1 MAKEFKMGT
10 TICESGQPFNALH
23 TILTG
28 TVRAVYS
35 DGEFF
40 LDKGDIIGLCELY
53 FNTYIFT
60 YIASDDVTVA
70 SIPYSVGSLSAM
82 FNKNPNF
89 AQLVTSSCYKQMK
102 NVLEVYEFSKY
113 DCGNLYQYLTD
124 SYNEYVKLSGRYR
137 ISPRALPDLETIE
150 PLALEEDIPQWL
162 TDFYENMSVVVTQTL
177 PLSPVP
183 YFDYLNGLLMKTSQ
197 DIAEIM
203 SVCRIMYDYKSDI
216 ARLLMNENRLDLF
229 DLYTTLFFRIGQ
241 REEDSTAISAAI
253 SRMMINM
260 EGFGSIDHD
269 LYKERINVYKE
280 TLAFMEERG
289 SDIPMEDPELAKNA
303 AAVEHS
309 LDVILEYADCDP
321 DVTANF
327 RKYIEE
333 YKKQIDKN
341 AVDEDSR
348 RLRMNITKLFYTIY
362 IAAFQVSLHDR
373 SIPTILKMFFQF
385 GYVDE
390 ELAGMENVSYLYSIA
405 ENFPSSPANH
415 VYTAYEWLKAVYNG
429 EKEPSRNE
437 FDIDYMAHIHE
448 MKVTGKITAAQET
461 LLSKNNAK
469 KVMFELENMFPLV
482 NKITFG
488 RISTFCPV
496 FSDHNVLKD
505 LSQTLVTADKVVEA
519 IAQIRSIDFGAYG
532 RETIYSNPEGGVAKE
547 LVNVEVLPDIIL
559 FPNVGIRGVMWQE
572 IEGKRR
578 TTPARFMSSIFQMED
593 LLTIMTRLTGE
604 FRWEMCKRIQGAR
617 WNDISERSLTSEY
630 FDYIQFYK
638 KNLELSSDARDKI
651 KSAMQKAK
659 NSYKEMFIRDYI
671 IWIMYEASG
680 SPRLNKVARD
690 ILFTNCPFS
699 KDIRERLKMNPLY
712 KDILDR
718 YRIRSAQK
726 LHHMNNL
733 YQKLQKSRL
742 PVPPEIAAQREY
754 LDR

>member
-1 MAKEFKMGT
+1 MAKEIKMGT

-60 YIASDDVTVA
+60 YIASDDVTIA
-70 SIPYSVGSLSAM
+70 SIPYSVGGLPVM
-82 FNKNPNF
+82 FGKNPNF

-113 DCGNLYQYLTD
+113 DCNNLYQYLTD
-124 SYNEYVKLSGRYR
+124 SYNEYVKLSERYR

-162 TDFYENMSVVVTQTL
+162 TDFYENMSTVVTQTL
-177 PLSPVP
+177 PMSPVP

-203 SVCRIMYDYKSDI
+203 SVCLIMYDYKSDI

-260 EGFGSIDHD
+260 EGFGSIDHE
-269 LYKERINVYKE
+269 LYKERINAYKE
-280 TLAFMEERG
+280 TLAFMEEKG
-289 SDIPMEDPELAKNA
+289 SDVPVEDPELAKNA

-309 LDVILEYADCDP
+309 LDIILEYADCDP
-321 DVTANF
+321 DIAADF

-341 AVDEDSR
+341 AVDDDSR

-362 IAAFQVSLHDR
+362 MSAFQASLHDD
-373 SIPTILKMFFQF
+373 SVPTILKMFFQF

-405 ENFPSSPANH
+405 ENFPSSPENH

-437 FDIDYMAHIHE
+437 FDIDYTAHIHE
-448 MKVTGKITAAQET
+448 LKVTGKITAAQES

-469 KVMFELENMFPLV
+469 KVIFELENMFPLV

-496 FSDHNVLKD
+496 FSDHNVLKG
-505 LSQTLVTADKVVEA
+505 LSQTLVTADRITES
-519 IAQIRSIDFGAYG
+519 ITRIRSIDFGAYG
-532 RETIYSNPEGGVAKE
+532 RETIYSNPDGGVAKE
-547 LVNVEVLPDIIL
+547 MINVEVLPDIIL

-578 TTPARFMSSIFQMED
+578 TTPARFMSSVFQMED

-604 FRWEMCKRIQGAR
+604 FRWEMCKRVQGAR

-671 IWIMYEASG
+671 IWIMFEAKG
-680 SPRLNKVARD
+680 APRLNKVARD
-690 ILFTNCPFS
+690 ILFTHCPFS

-726 LHHMNNL
+726 LHHMDNL

-754 LDR
+754 LDM

>member
-60 YIASDDVTVA
+60 YIASDDVTIA
-70 SIPYSVGSLSAM
+70 SIPYSAGGLTVM
-82 FNKNPNF
+82 FGKNPNF

-102 NVLEVYEFSKY
+102 NVLEMYEFSKY

-162 TDFYENMSVVVTQTL
+162 TDFYDNMSIVVTQTL
-177 PLSPVP
+177 PMSPVP

-269 LYKERINVYKE
+269 LYKERINAYKE

-289 SDIPMEDPELAKNA
+289 SDVPMEDPELAKNA

-309 LDVILEYADCDP
+309 LDIILEYADCDP
-321 DVTANF
+321 DVAADF

-341 AVDEDSR
+341 AVDDDSR

-362 IAAFQVSLHDR
+362 MSAFQASLHDN

-405 ENFPSSPANH
+405 DNFPSSPEH
-415 VYTAYEWLKAVYNG
+415 HIYTAYEWLKAVYNG

-437 FDIDYMAHIHE
+437 FDIDYTAHIHE
-448 MKVTGKITAAQET
+448 MKVTGKITAAQEA

-469 KVMFELENMFPLV
+469 KVIFELENMFPLV

-505 LSQTLVTADKVVEA
+505 LSQTLVTADRIIES
-519 IAQIRSIDFGAYG
+519 ITQIRSIDFGAYG
-532 RETIYSNPEGGVAKE
+532 RETIYSNPDGGVAKE
-547 LVNVEVLPDIIL
+547 MINVEVLPDIIL

-578 TTPARFMSSIFQMED
+578 TTPARFMSSVFQMED

-659 NSYKEMFIRDYI
+659 NSYKEMFIRDYV
-671 IWIMYEASG
+671 IWIMYEANG
-680 SPRLNKVARD
+680 APRLNKVARD
-690 ILFTNCPFS
+690 ILFTHCPFS

-733 YQKLQKSRL
+733 YQKLQKGRL

-754 LDR
+754 LDM

>member
-1 MAKEFKMGT
+1 MAKEIKMGT

-60 YIASDDVTVA
+60 YIASDDVTIA
-70 SIPYSVGSLSAM
+70 SIPYSVGGLPVM
-82 FNKNPNF
+82 FGKNPNF

-113 DCGNLYQYLTD
+113 DCNNLYQYLTD
-124 SYNEYVKLSGRYR
+124 SYNEYVKLSERYR

-162 TDFYENMSVVVTQTL
+162 TDFYENMSTVVTQTL
-177 PLSPVP
+177 PMSPVP

-203 SVCRIMYDYKSDI
+203 SVCLIMYDYKSDI

-241 REEDSTAISAAI
+241 REEDSTAISADI

-260 EGFGSIDHD
+260 EGFGSIDHE
-269 LYKERINVYKE
+269 LYKERINAYKE
-280 TLAFMEERG
+280 TLAFMEEKG
-289 SDIPMEDPELAKNA
+289 SDVPMEDPELAKNA

-309 LDVILEYADCDP
+309 LDIILEYADCDP
-321 DVTANF
+321 DIAADF

-341 AVDEDSR
+341 AVDDDSR

-362 IAAFQVSLHDR
+362 MSAFQASLHDD
-373 SIPTILKMFFQF
+373 SVPTILKMFFQF

-390 ELAGMENVSYLYSIA
+390 ELAGMDNVSYLYSIA
-405 ENFPSSPANH
+405 ENFPSSPENH

-437 FDIDYMAHIHE
+437 FDIDYTAHIHE
-448 MKVTGKITAAQET
+448 LKVTGKITAAQES

-469 KVMFELENMFPLV
+469 KVIFELENMFPLV

-505 LSQTLVTADKVVEA
+505 LSQTLVTADRITES
-519 IAQIRSIDFGAYG
+519 ITRIRSIDFGAYG
-532 RETIYSNPEGGVAKE
+532 RETIYSNPDGGVAKE
-547 LVNVEVLPDIIL
+547 MINVEVLPDIIL

-578 TTPARFMSSIFQMED
+578 TTPARFMSSVFQMED

-604 FRWEMCKRIQGAR
+604 FRWEMCKRVQGAR

-671 IWIMYEASG
+671 IWIMFEAKG
-680 SPRLNKVARD
+680 APRLNKVARD
-690 ILFTNCPFS
+690 ILFTHCPFS

-726 LHHMNNL
+726 LHHMDNL

-754 LDR
+754 LDM

>member
-70 SIPYSVGSLSAM
+70 SIPYSVGNLSAM

-162 TDFYENMSVVVTQTL
+162 TEFYENMSVVVMQTL

-321 DVTANF
+321 DITSNF

-341 AVDEDSR
+341 AADEDSR

-362 IAAFQVSLHDR
+362 ISAFQVSLHDR

-405 ENFPSSPANH
+405 ENFPSSPENH

-505 LSQTLVTADKVVEA
+505 LSQTLVTADKIIES

-547 LVNVEVLPDIIL
+547 MINVEVLPDIIL

>member
-1 MAKEFKMGT
+1 MAKEFKVGT
-10 TICESGQPFNALH
+10 IICESGQPFNALH

-53 FNTYIFT
+53 FNNYIFT

-89 AQLVTSSCYKQMK
+89 AQLVTSSCYKHMK

-260 EGFGSIDHD
+260 EGFSSIDHD

-362 IAAFQVSLHDR
+362 ISAFQVSLHDR

-405 ENFPSSPANH
+405 ENFPSSPENH

-505 LSQTLVTADKVVEA
+505 LSQTLVTADKVIEA

-547 LVNVEVLPDIIL
+547 MVNVEVLPDIIL
-559 FPNVGIRGVMWQE
+559 FPNVGVRGVMWQE

-671 IWIMYEASG
+671 IWIMYEAKG

-699 KDIRERLKMNPLY
+699 KDIRERLTMNPLY

>member
-1 MAKEFKMGT
+1 MAKEIKMGT

-60 YIASDDVTVA
+60 YIASDDVTIA
-70 SIPYSVGSLSAM
+70 SIPYSVGGLPVM
-82 FNKNPNF
+82 FGKNPNF

-113 DCGNLYQYLTD
+113 DCNNLYQYLTD
-124 SYNEYVKLSGRYR
+124 SYNEYVKLSERYR

-162 TDFYENMSVVVTQTL
+162 TDFYENMSTVVTQTL
-177 PLSPVP
+177 PMSPVP

-203 SVCRIMYDYKSDI
+203 SVCLIMYDYKSDI

-260 EGFGSIDHD
+260 EGFGSIDHE
-269 LYKERINVYKE
+269 LYKERINAYKE
-280 TLAFMEERG
+280 TLAFMEEKG
-289 SDIPMEDPELAKNA
+289 SDVPMEDPELAKNA

-309 LDVILEYADCDP
+309 LDIILEYADCDP
-321 DVTANF
+321 DIAADF

-341 AVDEDSR
+341 AVDDDSR

-362 IAAFQVSLHDR
+362 MSAFQASLHDD
-373 SIPTILKMFFQF
+373 SVPTILKMFFQF

-390 ELAGMENVSYLYSIA
+390 ELAGMDNVSYLYSIA
-405 ENFPSSPANH
+405 ENFPSSPENH

-437 FDIDYMAHIHE
+437 FDIDYTAHIHE
-448 MKVTGKITAAQET
+448 LKVTGKITAAQES

-469 KVMFELENMFPLV
+469 KVIFELENMFPLV

-505 LSQTLVTADKVVEA
+505 LSQTLVTADRITES
-519 IAQIRSIDFGAYG
+519 ITRIRSIDFGAYG
-532 RETIYSNPEGGVAKE
+532 RETIYSNPDGGVAKE
-547 LVNVEVLPDIIL
+547 MINVEVLPDIIL

-578 TTPARFMSSIFQMED
+578 TTPARFMSSVFQMED

-604 FRWEMCKRIQGAR
+604 FRWEMCKRVQGAR

-671 IWIMYEASG
+671 IWIMFEAKG
-680 SPRLNKVARD
+680 APRLNKVARD
-690 ILFTNCPFS
+690 ILFTHCPFS

-726 LHHMNNL
+726 LHHMDNL

-754 LDR
+754 LDM

>member
-1 MAKEFKMGT
+1 MAKEIKMGT

-60 YIASDDVTVA
+60 YIASDDVTIA
-70 SIPYSVGSLSAM
+70 SIPYSVGGLPVM
-82 FNKNPNF
+82 FGKNPNF

-113 DCGNLYQYLTD
+113 DCNNLYQYLTD
-124 SYNEYVKLSGRYR
+124 SYNEYVKLSERYR

-162 TDFYENMSVVVTQTL
+162 TDFYENMSTVVTQTL
-177 PLSPVP
+177 PMSPVP

-203 SVCRIMYDYKSDI
+203 SVCLIMYDYKSDI
-216 ARLLMNENRLDLF
+216 AKLLMNENRLDLF

-260 EGFGSIDHD
+260 EGFGSIDHE
-269 LYKERINVYKE
+269 LYKERINAYKE
-280 TLAFMEERG
+280 TLAFMEEKG
-289 SDIPMEDPELAKNA
+289 SDVPVEDPELAKNA

-309 LDVILEYADCDP
+309 LDIILEYADCDP
-321 DVTANF
+321 DIAADF

-341 AVDEDSR
+341 AVDDDSR

-362 IAAFQVSLHDR
+362 MSAFQASLHDD
-373 SIPTILKMFFQF
+373 SVPTILKMFFQF

-405 ENFPSSPANH
+405 ENFPSSPENH

-437 FDIDYMAHIHE
+437 FDIDYTAHIHE
-448 MKVTGKITAAQET
+448 LKVTGKITAAQES

-469 KVMFELENMFPLV
+469 KVIFELENMFPLV

-505 LSQTLVTADKVVEA
+505 LSQTLVTADRITES
-519 IAQIRSIDFGAYG
+519 ITRIRSIDFGAYG
-532 RETIYSNPEGGVAKE
+532 RETIYSNPDGGVAKE
-547 LVNVEVLPDIIL
+547 MINVEVLPDIIL

-578 TTPARFMSSIFQMED
+578 TTPARFMSSVFQMED

-604 FRWEMCKRIQGAR
+604 FRWEMCKRVQGAR

-671 IWIMYEASG
+671 IWIMFEAKG
-680 SPRLNKVARD
+680 APRLNKVARD
-690 ILFTNCPFS
+690 ILFTHCPFS

-726 LHHMNNL
+726 LHHMDNL

-754 LDR
+754 LDM

>member
-1 MAKEFKMGT
+1 MAKEIKMGT

-60 YIASDDVTVA
+60 YIASDDVTIA
-70 SIPYSVGSLSAM
+70 SIPYSVGGLPVM
-82 FNKNPNF
+82 FGKNPNF

-113 DCGNLYQYLTD
+113 DCNNLYQYLTD
-124 SYNEYVKLSGRYR
+124 SYNEYVKLSERYR

-162 TDFYENMSVVVTQTL
+162 TDFYENMSTVVTQTL
-177 PLSPVP
+177 PMSPVP

-203 SVCRIMYDYKSDI
+203 SVCLIMYDYKSDI

-260 EGFGSIDHD
+260 EGFGSIDHE
-269 LYKERINVYKE
+269 LYKERINAYKE
-280 TLAFMEERG
+280 TLAFMEEKG
-289 SDIPMEDPELAKNA
+289 SDVPVEDPELAKNA

-309 LDVILEYADCDP
+309 LDIILEYADCDP
-321 DVTANF
+321 DIAADF

-341 AVDEDSR
+341 AVDDDSR

-362 IAAFQVSLHDR
+362 MSAFQASLHDD
-373 SIPTILKMFFQF
+373 SVPTILKMFFQF

-405 ENFPSSPANH
+405 ENFPSSPENH

-437 FDIDYMAHIHE
+437 FDIDYTAHIHE
-448 MKVTGKITAAQET
+448 LKVTGKITAAQES

-469 KVMFELENMFPLV
+469 KVVFELENMFPLV

-505 LSQTLVTADKVVEA
+505 LSQTLVTADRITES
-519 IAQIRSIDFGAYG
+519 ITRIRSIDFGAYG
-532 RETIYSNPEGGVAKE
+532 RETIYSNPDGGVAKE
-547 LVNVEVLPDIIL
+547 MINVEVLPDIIL

-578 TTPARFMSSIFQMED
+578 TTPARFMSSVFQMED

-604 FRWEMCKRIQGAR
+604 FRWEMCKRVQGAR

-671 IWIMYEASG
+671 IWIMFEAKG
-680 SPRLNKVARD
+680 APRLNKVARD
-690 ILFTNCPFS
+690 ILFTHCPFS

-726 LHHMNNL
+726 LHHMDNL

-754 LDR
+754 LDM

>member
-1 MAKEFKMGT
+1 MAKEIKMGT

-60 YIASDDVTVA
+60 YIASDDVTIA
-70 SIPYSVGSLSAM
+70 SIPYSVGGLPVM
-82 FNKNPNF
+82 FGKNPNF

-113 DCGNLYQYLTD
+113 DCNNLYQYLTD
-124 SYNEYVKLSGRYR
+124 SYNEYVKLSERYR

-162 TDFYENMSVVVTQTL
+162 TDFYENMSTVVTQTL
-177 PLSPVP
+177 PMSPVP

-203 SVCRIMYDYKSDI
+203 SVCLIMYDYKSDI

-260 EGFGSIDHD
+260 EGFGSIDHE
-269 LYKERINVYKE
+269 LYKERINAYKE
-280 TLAFMEERG
+280 TLAFMEEKG
-289 SDIPMEDPELAKNA
+289 SDVPMEDPELAKNA

-309 LDVILEYADCDP
+309 LDIILEYADCDP
-321 DVTANF
+321 DIAADF

-341 AVDEDSR
+341 AVDDDSR

-362 IAAFQVSLHDR
+362 MSAFQASLHDD
-373 SIPTILKMFFQF
+373 SVPTILKMFFQF

-405 ENFPSSPANH
+405 ENFPSSPENH

-437 FDIDYMAHIHE
+437 FDIDYTAHIHE
-448 MKVTGKITAAQET
+448 LKVTGKITAAQES

-469 KVMFELENMFPLV
+469 KVIFELENMFPLV

-505 LSQTLVTADKVVEA
+505 LSQTLVTADRITES
-519 IAQIRSIDFGAYG
+519 ITRIRSIDFGAYG
-532 RETIYSNPEGGVAKE
+532 RETIYSNPDGGVAKE
-547 LVNVEVLPDIIL
+547 MINVEVLPDIIL

-578 TTPARFMSSIFQMED
+578 TTPARFMSSVFQMED

-604 FRWEMCKRIQGAR
+604 FRWEMCKRVQGAR

-671 IWIMYEASG
+671 IWIMFEAKG
-680 SPRLNKVARD
+680 APRLNKVARD
-690 ILFTNCPFS
+690 ILFTHCPFS

-726 LHHMNNL
+726 LHHMDNL

-754 LDR
+754 LDM

>member
-70 SIPYSVGSLSAM
+70 SIPYSVGGLSAM

-113 DCGNLYQYLTD
+113 DCGNLYQYLTA

-162 TDFYENMSVVVTQTL
+162 TDFYENMSVVVAQTL

-183 YFDYLNGLLMKTSQ
+183 FFDYLNGLLMKTSQ

-321 DVTANF
+321 DITSNF

-341 AVDEDSR
+341 AADEDSR

-362 IAAFQVSLHDR
+362 ISAFQVSLHDR

-405 ENFPSSPANH
+405 ENFPSSPENH

-505 LSQTLVTADKVVEA
+505 LSQTLVTADKIIES

-547 LVNVEVLPDIIL
+547 MVNVEVLPDIIL

-671 IWIMYEASG
+671 IWIMYEANG

-742 PVPPEIAAQREY
+742 PVPPEIAVQREY

>member
-1 MAKEFKMGT
+1 MAKEIKMGT

-60 YIASDDVTVA
+60 YIASDDVTIA
-70 SIPYSVGSLSAM
+70 SIPYSVGGLPVM
-82 FNKNPNF
+82 FGKNPNF

-113 DCGNLYQYLTD
+113 DCNNLYQYLTD
-124 SYNEYVKLSGRYR
+124 SYNEYVKLSERYR

-162 TDFYENMSVVVTQTL
+162 TDFYENMSTVVTQTL
-177 PLSPVP
+177 PMSPVP

-203 SVCRIMYDYKSDI
+203 SVCLIMYDYKSDI

-260 EGFGSIDHD
+260 EGFGSIDHE
-269 LYKERINVYKE
+269 LYKERINAYKE
-280 TLAFMEERG
+280 TLAFMEEKG
-289 SDIPMEDPELAKNA
+289 SDVPVEDPELAKNA

-309 LDVILEYADCDP
+309 LDIILEYADCDP
-321 DVTANF
+321 DIAADF

-341 AVDEDSR
+341 AVDDDSR

-362 IAAFQVSLHDR
+362 MSAFQASLHDD
-373 SIPTILKMFFQF
+373 SVPTILKMFFQF

-390 ELAGMENVSYLYSIA
+390 ELAGMDNVSYLYSIA
-405 ENFPSSPANH
+405 ENFPSSPENH

-437 FDIDYMAHIHE
+437 FDIDYTAHIHE
-448 MKVTGKITAAQET
+448 LKVTGKITAAQES

-469 KVMFELENMFPLV
+469 KVIFELENMFPLV

-505 LSQTLVTADKVVEA
+505 LSQTLVTADRITES
-519 IAQIRSIDFGAYG
+519 ITRIRSIDFGAYG
-532 RETIYSNPEGGVAKE
+532 RETIYSNPDGGVAKE
-547 LVNVEVLPDIIL
+547 MINVEVLPDIIL

-578 TTPARFMSSIFQMED
+578 TTPARFMSSVFQMED

-604 FRWEMCKRIQGAR
+604 FRWEMCKRVQGAR

-671 IWIMYEASG
+671 IWIMFEAKG
-680 SPRLNKVARD
+680 APRLNKVARD
-690 ILFTNCPFS
+690 ILFTHCPFS

-726 LHHMNNL
+726 LHHMDNI

-754 LDR
+754 LDM

>member
-60 YIASDDVTVA
+60 YIASDDVTIA
-70 SIPYSVGSLSAM
+70 SIPYSAGGLTVM
-82 FNKNPNF
+82 FGKNPNF

-102 NVLEVYEFSKY
+102 NVLEMYEFSKY
-113 DCGNLYQYLTD
+113 DCSNLYQYLTD

-162 TDFYENMSVVVTQTL
+162 TDFYDNMSIVVTQTL
-177 PLSPVP
+177 PMSPVP

-269 LYKERINVYKE
+269 LYKERINAYKE

-289 SDIPMEDPELAKNA
+289 SDVPMEDPELAKNA

-309 LDVILEYADCDP
+309 LDIILEYADCDP
-321 DVTANF
+321 DVAADF

-341 AVDEDSR
+341 AVDDDSR

-362 IAAFQVSLHDR
+362 MSAFQASLHDN

-405 ENFPSSPANH
+405 DNFPSSPEH
-415 VYTAYEWLKAVYNG
+415 HIYTAYEWLKAVYNG

-437 FDIDYMAHIHE
+437 FDIDYTAHIHE
-448 MKVTGKITAAQET
+448 MKVTGKITAAQEA

-469 KVMFELENMFPLV
+469 KVIFELENMFPLV

-505 LSQTLVTADKVVEA
+505 LSQTLVTADRIIES
-519 IAQIRSIDFGAYG
+519 ITQIRSIDFGAYG
-532 RETIYSNPEGGVAKE
+532 RETIYSNPDGGVAKE
-547 LVNVEVLPDIIL
+547 MINVEVLPDIIL

-578 TTPARFMSSIFQMED
+578 TTPARFMSSVFQMED

-659 NSYKEMFIRDYI
+659 NSYKEMFIRDYV
-671 IWIMYEASG
+671 IWIMYEANG
-680 SPRLNKVARD
+680 APRLNKVARD
-690 ILFTNCPFS
+690 ILFTHCPFS

-733 YQKLQKSRL
+733 YQKLQKGRL

-754 LDR
+754 LDM

>member
-1 MAKEFKMGT
+1 MAKEIKMGT

-60 YIASDDVTVA
+60 YIASDDVTIA
-70 SIPYSVGSLSAM
+70 SIPYSVGGLPVM
-82 FNKNPNF
+82 FGKNPNF

-113 DCGNLYQYLTD
+113 DCNNLYQYLTD

-162 TDFYENMSVVVTQTL
+162 THFYENMSTVVTQTL
-177 PLSPVP
+177 PMSPVP

-203 SVCRIMYDYKSDI
+203 SVCLIMYDYKSDI

-269 LYKERINVYKE
+269 LYKERINAYKE

-289 SDIPMEDPELAKNA
+289 SDVPMEDPELAKNA

-309 LDVILEYADCDP
+309 LDIILEYADCDP
-321 DVTANF
+321 DVAADF

-341 AVDEDSR
+341 AVDDDSR

-362 IAAFQVSLHDR
+362 MSAFQASLHDD
-373 SIPTILKMFFQF
+373 SVPTILKMFFQF

-405 ENFPSSPANH
+405 ENFPSSPENH

-437 FDIDYMAHIHE
+437 FDIDYTAHIHE
-448 MKVTGKITAAQET
+448 MKVTGKITAAQEA

-469 KVMFELENMFPLV
+469 KVIFELENMFPLV

-505 LSQTLVTADKVVEA
+505 LSQTLVTADRIIEA
-519 IAQIRSIDFGAYG
+519 ITQIRSIDFGAYG
-532 RETIYSNPEGGVAKE
+532 RETIYSNPDGGVAKE
-547 LVNVEVLPDIIL
+547 MINVEVLPDIIL

-578 TTPARFMSSIFQMED
+578 TTPARFMSSVFQMED

-604 FRWEMCKRIQGAR
+604 FRWEMCKRVQGAR

-659 NSYKEMFIRDYI
+659 NSYKEMFIRDYV
-671 IWIMYEASG
+671 IWIMYEANG
-680 SPRLNKVARD
+680 APRLNKVARD
-690 ILFTNCPFS
+690 ILFTHCPFS

-754 LDR
+754 LDM

>member
-1 MAKEFKMGT
+1 MAKEIKMGT

-60 YIASDDVTVA
+60 YIASDDVTIA
-70 SIPYSVGSLSAM
+70 SIPYSVGGLPVM
-82 FNKNPNF
+82 FGKNPNF

-113 DCGNLYQYLTD
+113 DCNNLYQYLTD
-124 SYNEYVKLSGRYR
+124 SYNEYVKLSERYR

-162 TDFYENMSVVVTQTL
+162 TDFYENMSTVVTQTL
-177 PLSPVP
+177 PMSPVP

-203 SVCRIMYDYKSDI
+203 SVCLIMYDYKSDI

-260 EGFGSIDHD
+260 EGFGSIDHE
-269 LYKERINVYKE
+269 LYKERINAYKE
-280 TLAFMEERG
+280 TLAFMEEKG
-289 SDIPMEDPELAKNA
+289 SDVPVEDPELAKNA

-309 LDVILEYADCDP
+309 LDIILEYADCDP
-321 DVTANF
+321 DIAADF

-341 AVDEDSR
+341 AVDDDSR

-362 IAAFQVSLHDR
+362 MSAFQASLHDD
-373 SIPTILKMFFQF
+373 SVPTILKMFFQF

-390 ELAGMENVSYLYSIA
+390 ELAGMDNVSYLYSIA
-405 ENFPSSPANH
+405 ENFPSSPENH

-437 FDIDYMAHIHE
+437 FDIDYTAHIHE
-448 MKVTGKITAAQET
+448 LKVTGKITAAQES

-469 KVMFELENMFPLV
+469 KVIFELENMFPLV

-505 LSQTLVTADKVVEA
+505 LSQTLVTADRITES
-519 IAQIRSIDFGAYG
+519 ITRIRSIDFGAYG
-532 RETIYSNPEGGVAKE
+532 RETIYSNPDGGVAKE
-547 LVNVEVLPDIIL
+547 MINVEVLPDIIL

-578 TTPARFMSSIFQMED
+578 TTPARFMSSVFQMED

-604 FRWEMCKRIQGAR
+604 FRWEMCKRVQGAR

-671 IWIMYEASG
+671 IWIMFEAKG
-680 SPRLNKVARD
+680 APRLNKVARD
-690 ILFTNCPFS
+690 ILFTHCPFS

-726 LHHMNNL
+726 LHHMDNL

-754 LDR
+754 LDM

>member
-1 MAKEFKMGT
+1 MAKEIKMGT

-60 YIASDDVTVA
+60 YIASDDVTIA
-70 SIPYSVGSLSAM
+70 SIPYSVGGLPVM
-82 FNKNPNF
+82 FGKNPNF

-113 DCGNLYQYLTD
+113 DCNNLYQYLTD

-162 TDFYENMSVVVTQTL
+162 TDFYENMSTVVTQTL
-177 PLSPVP
+177 PMSPVP

-203 SVCRIMYDYKSDI
+203 SVCLIMYDYKSDI

-269 LYKERINVYKE
+269 LYKERINAYKE

-289 SDIPMEDPELAKNA
+289 SDVPMEDPELAKNA

-309 LDVILEYADCDP
+309 LDIILEYADCDP
-321 DVTANF
+321 DVAADF

-341 AVDEDSR
+341 AVDDDSR

-362 IAAFQVSLHDR
+362 MSAFQASLHDD
-373 SIPTILKMFFQF
+373 SVPTILKMFFQF

-405 ENFPSSPANH
+405 ENFPSSPENH

-437 FDIDYMAHIHE
+437 FDIDYTAHIHE
-448 MKVTGKITAAQET
+448 MKVTGKITAAQEA

-469 KVMFELENMFPLV
+469 KVIFELENMFPLV

-505 LSQTLVTADKVVEA
+505 LSQTLVTADRIIEA
-519 IAQIRSIDFGAYG
+519 ITQIRSIDFGAYG
-532 RETIYSNPEGGVAKE
+532 RETIYSNPDGGVAKE
-547 LVNVEVLPDIIL
+547 MINVEVLPDIIL

-578 TTPARFMSSIFQMED
+578 TTPARFMSSVFQMED

-604 FRWEMCKRIQGAR
+604 FRWEMCKRVQGAR

-659 NSYKEMFIRDYI
+659 NSYKEMFIRDYV
-671 IWIMYEASG
+671 IWIMYEANG
-680 SPRLNKVARD
+680 APRLNKVARD
-690 ILFTNCPFS
+690 ILFTHCPFS

-754 LDR
+754 LDM